1 MAISIPQIRAARAMA
16 GLTLDN
22 VRERTGIS
30 KGALSALETGKSDPR
45 LSTVER
51 LQQLFEE
58 LGVEFL
64 PETMDAGPGVRL
76 RKNIGK
82 QSNS

>member
-1 MAISIPQIRAARAMA
+1 MAISIPQIRAARAMV

-22 VRERTGIS
+22 VREMTGLS

-51 LQQLFEE
+51 LQRLFEE

-64 PETMDAGPGVRL
+64 PEGETFGPGIRQKK
-76 RKNIGK
+76 RADAD
-82 QSNS
+82 NSR